1 MSDACHQQWKD
12 TKVCLSAHARL
23 PQVLLVGSDP
33 RGAHAEAVTSFLEE
47 MCHVEV
53 LALEEISRRLAP
65 ARSSS
70 LFSTAVRG
78 TVLSWESAWASALLP
93 QPRHREPL
101 LCPHRWLDPGAGAA
115 QRHRGLP
122 CCSVGTLEDLQL
134 PRPCSLK
141 SSTLPRAEKLRP
153 AEVRE

>member
-1 MSDACHQQWKD
+1 MP
-12 TKVCLSAHARL
+12 SAVEGHKGVPECPCQVTPSSPGGIR
-23 PQVLLVGSDP
+23 PQ
-33 RGAHAEAVTSFLEE
+33 RG
-47 MCHVEV
+47 
-53 LALEEISRRLAP
+53 SRRSCYLVSRRNVPCGGACTGGNLQE
-65 ARSSS
+65 ACSS

-122 CCSVGTLEDLQL
+122 CCSVGILEDLQS
-134 PRPCSLK
+134 PRPCSLQ